1 MSCFR
6 RFLFALVC
14 SFHVATQLGCA
25 QSQEGITTEE
35 LDRLAHAFCIDKGA
49 YPSPLNYKW
58 YPKSI
63 CTSVNNV
70 ACHGIPDNRPL
81 KDGDIVSVDVSV
93 RKAKNAPPQP
103 PAEVSIGVTELAGA

>member
-1 MSCFR
+1 MVTIWI
-6 RFLFALVC
+6 L
-14 SFHVATQLGCA
+14 
-25 QSQEGITTEE
+25 QEGVTTEE
-35 LDRLAHAFCIDKGA
+35 LDRLAHAFCIEKGA

-70 ACHGIPDNRPL
+70 ACHGIPDERRL

-93 RKAKNAPPQP
+93 R
-103 PAEVSIGVTELAGA
+103 SCTSTSGS

>member
-1 MSCFR
+1 MISGSSSSALITLQIMV
-6 RFLFALVC
+6 FLNNYLVYIFL
-14 SFHVATQLGCA
+14 SLVTIWIL
-25 QSQEGITTEE
+25 QEGVTTEE
-35 LDRLAHAFCIDKGA
+35 LDRLAHAFCIEKGA

-70 ACHGIPDNRPL
+70 ACHGIPDERRL

-93 RKAKNAPPQP
+93 R
-103 PAEVSIGVTELAGA
+103 SCTSTSGS